1 MVRHF
6 LGMDPEGAD
15 ANAKGCPVGGI
26 HVEWERAD
34 AVRNHLRE
42 EGAVLFAEGVAE
54 SVKNAVKPHIHAYL
68 IPLLT
73 RMAEHDSR
81 PQPLVDPLRDE
92 LSLLYKNISKQ
103 CDETTIVHDSW
114 LTRKFLGMIKMKV
127 RKEKPSCEF
136 CLCVS
141 AVFGVWSAWLLMRY
155 FIFFTCQTH
164 ILVIS

>member
-1 MVRHF
+1 
-6 LGMDPEGAD
+6 MDPNGDGAD
-15 ANAKGCPVGGI
+15 ATVKGCPVGGI
-26 HVEWERAD
+26 HVEWERAC
-34 AVRNHLRE
+34 AVRAHLRE
-42 EGAVLFAEGVAE
+42 EGSVLFVEGLQE

-92 LSLLYKNISKQ
+92 LALLYKNLSKR
-103 CDETTIVHDSW
+103 CDEPQIVHDSW
-114 LTRKFLGMIKMKV
+114 MTRKFLGMIKMKV

-141 AVFGVWSAWLLMRY
+141 AVFGV
-155 FIFFTCQTH
+155 
-164 ILVIS
+164 